1 MLVCLR
7 ASFPEEKISKERKN
21 IIKLTPKKR
30 EEMDNQKQKDVT
42 GAVTAFELV
51 YKKGLSK
58 FYDNATIELAP

>member
-1 MLVCLR
+1 LR

-42 GAVTAFELV
+42 V
-51 YKKGLSK
+51 KGVK
-58 FYDNATIELAP
+58 RVENAE